1 MRVGDAD
8 ALVLAE
14 VTAADPEDL
23 GAAVAAFSLETT
35 DEGAVRMSVG
45 TEDGLIFVG
54 ATMMPPTG
62 VEAVAVPESSELELE
77 TAAYSPVLRTV

>member
-1 MRVGDAD
+1 MVGDAD
-8 ALVLAE
+8 ALALAE
-14 VTAADPEDL
+14 VIAADSEDL
-23 GAAVAAFSLETT
+23 EAAAVASALETI
-35 DEGAVRMSVG
+35 DAGAVRMPVG

-54 ATMMPPTG
+54 ATMMPPAA